1 MTVNVLVCVHA
12 RLCVFVCIY
21 IKERERGGGVEREGV
36 SEGEE
41 GREREGGVERE

>member
-21 IKERERGGGVEREGV
+21 IKERGGGG
-36 SEGEE
+36 
-41 GREREGGVERE
+41 REGGRE